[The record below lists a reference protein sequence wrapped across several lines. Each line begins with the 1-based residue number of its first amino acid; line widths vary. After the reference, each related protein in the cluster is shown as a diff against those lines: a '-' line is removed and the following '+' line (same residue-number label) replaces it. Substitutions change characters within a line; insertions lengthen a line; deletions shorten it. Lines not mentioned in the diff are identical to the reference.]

1 MNVSEFEDI
10 GTATES
16 MVAMIQAFKGEG
28 TDVVELSSTLI
39 DKLNNIGNNYSISTS
54 ELAESLKRSS
64 GTLIA
69 ANNSVDEAIALSV
82 AANALIQDAESTGS
96 ALKVISMRI
105 RGTSVEALEEI
116 GEDTEGLIETT
127 SKLQEKVLSLTAVN
141 GKMGVSL
148 LDANGNYRTTYEI
161 LQDIADIWEE
171 IGEADI
177 ADGQN
182 RQAALLEALAGKTRA
197 QSLASLLQ
205 NGEMLRS
212 VYEDVQSSE
221 GSALKEN
228 EAYMESIQ
236 AHLQVLESKWQELW
250 DNTLA
255 KEQIN
260 WVIDRL
266 GNILDIVNEIGLLN
280 TGLIAGGGIFG
291 AIKAFK
297 GEGRVKK
304 FTLIN
309 MPSVTQPLWIHK
321 FLCCTL

>member
-116 GEDTEGLIETT
+116 GEDTDGLIETT

-212 VYEDVQSSE
+212 VYEDVQDSE
-221 GSALKEN
+221 GSAIKEN

-280 TGLIAGGGIFG
+280 TTLIAGGGIFG

-309 MPSVTQPLWIHK
+309 MPSVA
-321 FLCCTL
+321 